1 MASINIAVTGCG
13 HGELDAFYRM
23 CEVFERNGK
32 KIDLLIITGDFQAM
46 RMISRRTFTT
56 ITRESELRPFSQ
68 SMWAETTKPRITT
81 ESCITVAG
89 LRRICTTWGAPT

>member
-46 RMISRRTFTT
+46 RNQQDLGCM
-56 ITRESELRPFSQ
+56 
-68 SMWAETTKPRITT
+68 
-81 ESCITVAG
+81 
-89 LRRICTTWGAPT
+89 